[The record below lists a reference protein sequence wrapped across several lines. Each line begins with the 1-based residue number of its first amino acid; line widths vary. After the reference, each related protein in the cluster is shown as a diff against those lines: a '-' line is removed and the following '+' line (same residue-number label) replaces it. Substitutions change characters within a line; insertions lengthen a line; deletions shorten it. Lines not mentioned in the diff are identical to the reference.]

1 MPAFIQAF
9 FDYLSKTQVRLGCSP
24 GNFHFILRDLSNI
37 LCEAGVLLLWIN
49 LELNQNNMKHI
60 SYKIQGG
67 TPIKG
72 KITCM
77 GAKNLTT
84 KVMVAALLAAEKTI
98 LRGVPNIGD
107 AEITAELLISVGV
120 NVDWDKE
127 EGVMSID
134 ATHIATHQASLPDSK
149 TNRIPILLL
158 SILLHRLGKAEVP
171 TVGGDHIGKRNVD
184 YHTNAIKKFGAEVVE
199 DGNKY
204 IAHTNSRLKACHID
218 LPYPSVGAT
227 ETCLFLSVLA
237 KGTSII
243 NNIALEPEI
252 IELITMLRSM
262 GAIIFLSAN
271 RELIVHGVEKLNGT
285 NFFIAGDRIEA
296 ASWAS
301 LACASDGEIE
311 VSGIRPDLLGNFLPH
326 YIKIGGG
333 FRFLKNDSILFFR
346 KEKLRST
353 EIETDVY
360 PGFATDW
367 QQPFATILTQAH
379 GISVIH
385 ETVHDKRFGYLD
397 ILNQLGAKTEVV
409 SSCLGSVPCRYRG
422 QDFMHSALI
431 HGPTKLTAVSSPIIT
446 PDLRAGL
453 AYLIAAALAEG
464 ETQLDDADQIERGY
478 GNLAEKLKNTNIQLK
493 RIES

>member
-1 MPAFIQAF
+1 M
-9 FDYLSKTQVRLGCSP
+9 
-24 GNFHFILRDLSNI
+24 
-37 LCEAGVLLLWIN
+37 
-49 LELNQNNMKHI
+49 NNI
-60 SYKIQGG
+60 SYKIKGG
-67 TPIKG
+67 VPIKG

-84 KVMVAALLAAEKTI
+84 KVMVAALLAQDKTV
-98 LRGVPNIGD
+98 LQGVPNIGD
-107 AEITAELLISVGV
+107 AEITAELLRSAGAKITWSRNDGT
-120 NVDWDKE
+120 
-127 EGVMSID
+127 MLID
-134 ATHIATHQASLPDSK
+134 ATNINIYEASLPDSR

-158 SILLHRLGKAEVP
+158 SILLHRLGKAAVP

-184 YHTNAIKKFGAEVVE
+184 YHVDAIKKFGADVVE
-199 DGNKY
+199 KKDKY
-204 IAHTNSRLKACHID
+204 IAHANSRLKACHID

-237 KGTSII
+237 QGTSII
-243 NNIALEPEI
+243 KNIALEPEI

-262 GAIIFLSAN
+262 GAIIFLSTN

-326 YIKIGGG
+326 YTKIEGG
-333 FRFLKNDSILFFR
+333 FKFLSNDSILFFR

-353 EIETDVY
+353 EVETDVY

-367 QQPFATILTQAH
+367 QQPFATILTQAN

-385 ETVHDKRFGYLD
+385 ETVHEKRFGYLA

-431 HGPTKLTAVSSPIIT
+431 HGPTKLTAISSPIVI

-453 AYLIAAALAEG
+453 AYLIAAVLAEG
-464 ETQLDDADQIERGY
+464 ETQLDAAEQIERGY
-478 GNLAEKLKNTNIQLK
+478 GNLAEKLKNTNIALQ